1 MKVALLGD
9 AAFYGKFCLNNGI
22 PKEVLNTTAYFLQSF
37 DYVVLNLETP
47 FALDNAKKH
56 GNKSAYIRSDPV
68 NVELL
73 KFLSVDAVC
82 LSNNHMFDF
91 GYDAFELTK
100 EILSDNCIEYFGVE
114 GKDLKINIEGNKIA
128 FSGYCCFSTN
138 PINANSAGVNPLIY
152 SHVSNKLK
160 EDQLHGY
167 NSILGFHAGQEHVNF
182 PN

>member
-152 SHVSNKLK
+152 SHVSDKLK